1 MREYLELGSVP
12 FGENCVQVGADDY
25 YTKYKEESNRYIEQL
40 KHRFPEINNINCYF
54 SIKGFPHEFGTYH
67 EVVINYNDN
76 DDAATNGHN
85 DTLLLLKKE
94 FPKIKGTSGAFEGAK
109 SCGRGKTV
117 RLLKKEFPEIKPI
130 RNSFMAMSYMDK
142 ISEAFR

>member
-25 YTKYKEESNRYIEQL
+25 YTKYREESNRYIEQL
-40 KHRFPEINNINCYF
+40 KHRFPEINNVNCYF

-76 DDAATNGHN
+76 DDAAINFAFFVENNLPEYWN
-85 DTLLLLKKE
+85 DNEVLLYE
-94 FPKIKGTSGAFEGAK
+94 AP
-109 SCGRGKTV
+109 
-117 RLLKKEFPEIKPI
+117 
-130 RNSFMAMSYMDK
+130 
-142 ISEAFR
+142 SESEYI